1 MIDIQ
6 NGNLPRCLSLKR
18 VALFASKRSIEASR
32 SYVDRT
38 GYFTDFWRKGY
49 AQRQEQTFW
58 CWIAVAASVGSYY
71 AQRPYRYLQ
80 EPIYSG
86 ARQLNPGSCV
96 APYNH
101 FPGGDN
107 CNKEGM
113 PDKSLEVIGALEK
126 AIEGKADASLCAGE
140 LFNSRPFVVAVFF
153 SKEIPALGNTEGH
166 AVVISAGFNMKESQ
180 PQSHPVWEVC
190 NPWDNTRSLE
200 NYETFPLYYYGDPK
214 ARWAQTCF
222 TKQPTKQPTIHGA
235 RK

>member
-1 MIDIQ
+1 MTDIQ

-18 VALFASKRSIEASR
+18 VALSASKRSIEADKQP
-32 SYVDRT
+32 YV
-38 GYFTDFWRKGY
+38 TDFWRKGY

-71 AQRPYRYLQ
+71 ARRPYRYLQ

-113 PDKSLEVIGALEK
+113 PNTSLEVIGALKEEIK
-126 AIEGKADASLCAGE
+126 GKADFNRCAQE
-140 LFNSRPFVVAVFF
+140 LANNSPFVVAVIF
-153 SKEIPALGNTEGH
+153 SKKIPALGDTGGH
-166 AVVISAGFNMKESQ
+166 AVVISGGFDLV
-180 PQSHPVWEVC
+180 PQSSTNPYPVWEVC
-190 NPWDNTRSLE
+190 NPWDNTKTLE
-200 NYETFPLYYYGDPK
+200 NAHIFPLYYYGDSE
-214 ARWAQTCF
+214 ADWRQTCF
-222 TKQPTKQPTIHGA
+222 TKQPTKQPTIHEA

>member
-18 VALFASKRSIEASR
+18 VALFASKRSIEADKQP
-32 SYVDRT
+32 YV
-38 GYFTDFWRKGY
+38 TDFWRKG
-49 AQRQEQTFW
+49 
-58 CWIAVAASVGSYY
+58 Y

-80 EPIYSG
+80 EPIYSEV
-86 ARQLNPGSCV
+86 RQLNPGSCV

-113 PDKSLEVIGALEK
+113 PDKSLGAIGALEK
-126 AIEGKADASLCAGE
+126 AIEGKANASLCIGE

-153 SKEIPALGNTEGH
+153 SKKVPALGDTGGH
-166 AVVISAGFNMKESQ
+166 VVVISAGFNMKESQ
-180 PQSHPVWEVC
+180 PPSHPVWEVC

-200 NYETFPLYYYGDPK
+200 NYEIFPLYYYGDPK

-222 TKQPTKQPTIHGA
+222 TKQPTKPPTIHEA